1 MVLLYPI
8 LRPVDQEM
16 SKQMANPDYATLLAQ
31 IGAEDDS
38 TDKQALIDQCYV
50 FETTPTATE
59 QNLFNYMDVDYVEDN
74 PGNAD
79 DSSFSAYAGVY
90 FNNDGEST

>member
-1 MVLLYPI
+1 
-8 LRPVDQEM
+8 
-16 SKQMANPDYATLLAQ
+16 MANPDYATLLAQ
-31 IGAEDDS
+31 IAAES
-38 TDKQALIDQCYV
+38 NATAKQTLIDQCYV

>member
-1 MVLLYPI
+1 
-8 LRPVDQEM
+8 
-16 SKQMANPDYATLLAQ
+16 MANPDYATLLAQ
-31 IGAEDDS
+31 IAAEDDS

-59 QNLFNYMDVDYVEDN
+59 QNLFNYMDVEYVEDN